1 MRVALS
7 GKMGSGKSA
16 VAAHLARLLG
26 AERISFA
33 QEVRAVIADLYGP
46 GHEKNREL
54 LTGVGMGLRRV
65 DPDTWVN
72 VVRRTVGSAA
82 AGETAWVLGRPAFPQ
97 RASALRSDGWV
108 LVRLCASDQVRAAR
122 LARKYGDDGSARGH
136 VPYMCHA
143 SETALDGTPD
153 SAFDAVVQQNRV
165 RTRVQ
170 WGRDNCCYIGPT
182 PEAIAEAIVEA
193 VRGLSAR
200 RR

>member
-1 MRVALS
+1 
-7 GKMGSGKSA
+7 MGSGKSA

-33 QEVRAVIADLYGP
+33 QEVRAVVAELYGP

-72 VVRRTVGSAA
+72 VVRRTVGGA
-82 AGETAWVLGRPAFPQ
+82 AGRAWVLDDLRFPNEL
-97 RASALRSDGWV
+97 AALRSDGWV
-108 LVRLCASDQVRAAR
+108 VVRLSASDRVRAAR
-122 LARKYGDDGSARGH
+122 LARKYGAAGAARGH

-143 SETALDGTPD
+143 SETALDATPD

-165 RTRVQ
+165 RTRVL
-170 WGRDNCCYIGPT
+170 WGRDNCCYIEPT
-182 PEAIAEAIVEA
+182 PEAIAEAIAEA
-193 VRGLSAR
+193 VRDLSAWR
-200 RR
+200 R